1 MASAVKERLV
11 QVVDATGPSLTR
23 KIVELEAGIK
33 YRVVLIESDE
43 GYAVSCP
50 ELRGCHSQGTSFEEA
65 LTNIKEAI
73 RDWLTV
79 KESQRAS

>member
-1 MASAVKERLV
+1 M
-11 QVVDATGPSLTR
+11 
-23 KIVELEAGIK
+23 K

-50 ELRGCHSQGTSFEEA
+50 ALRGCHSQGTTFDEA

-73 RDWLTV
+73 LDWLAV
-79 KESQRAS
+79 EEQQRAQLKVIEAEVVV